1 MGNSIVYILGYL
13 WTTDLR
19 VQQTIHYS
27 FKALAVSFDDEMHC
41 SSTKFS
47 FFFFIVLRPDQFERL
62 SYLHGSD
69 TKFPEL
75 CDEAIHCTVKHKLIH
90 E

>member
-27 FKALAVSFDDEMHC
+27 FKALVVSFDDEMHC
-41 SSTKFS
+41 SSTKFFFS
-47 FFFFIVLRPDQFERL
+47 F
-62 SYLHGSD
+62 S
-69 TKFPEL
+69 
-75 CDEAIHCTVKHKLIH
+75 
-90 E
+90 